1 MFETKQLSP
10 GEFIDRFTILVLKNF
25 HSKDEKYKQKL
36 DDFVMTLDKNGLNGK
51 LIKEI
56 CELQMLNTDIWIT
69 EDDIREKKEAEVSM
83 VQVAKQALRVRDRN
97 SMRLLR
103 FNEISKLLGE
113 DNQEDIKIGY
123 ASNKKVEALK

>member
-1 MFETKQLSP
+1 MFETKQLTS
-10 GEFIDRFTILVLKNF
+10 GEFIDRFTILILKNF

-113 DNQEDIKIGY
+113 DNQEDKKIGY
-123 ASNKKVEALK
+123 AS

>member
-1 MFETKQLSP
+1 MFETKQLTS
-10 GEFIDRFTILVLKNF
+10 GEFIDRFTILILKNF

-36 DDFVMTLDKNGLNGK
+36 DDFVMILDKNGLNGK

-113 DNQEDIKIGY
+113 DNQEDKKIGY
-123 ASNKKVEALK
+123 AS

>member
-10 GEFIDRFTILVLKNF
+10 GEFIDRFTILILKNF

-97 SMRLLR
+97 SIRLLR
-103 FNEISKLLGE
+103 FNDISKLLGE